1 MNTKIELEALI
12 TEREGMLAEN
22 THRID
27 CGHSIAYGDE
37 SFFDL
42 AQRICALSD
51 QKPLTKDQISDLNE
65 KHGYFQFALEKIY
78 KEETGNNAMY
88 EMEDPKNC
96 NQSDLYYYDAYV
108 EWREEY
114 HDSLFAVLEKIIEAH
129 KMSEVDWDAMR
140 EAEKLLLRT
149 KRNA

>member
-1 MNTKIELEALI
+1 MYEILRKYTVLRKRYEKSKRISPGSREGKCW
-12 TEREGMLAEN
+12 TERNDM
-22 THRID
+22 
-27 CGHSIAYGDE
+27 S
-37 SFFDL
+37 
-42 AQRICALSD
+42 
-51 QKPLTKDQISDLNE
+51 
-65 KHGYFQFALEKIY
+65 LEKIY

-108 EWREEY
+108 EWIEEY

-149 KRNA
+149 KRNAGGANAKQI